1 MEEQVLTRKRIKTS
15 FRTIYFVQSTHFARI
30 LHYTVNLL
38 TLRKTAQNI
47 RKKILKNL
55 RAIKTTTKRQTR
67 KRTAAILKFHFPTQK

>member
-47 RKKILKNL
+47 RKNTEKSKSNNNNNK
-55 RAIKTTTKRQTR
+55 KTNKEKKLQP
-67 KRTAAILKFHFPTQK
+67 F